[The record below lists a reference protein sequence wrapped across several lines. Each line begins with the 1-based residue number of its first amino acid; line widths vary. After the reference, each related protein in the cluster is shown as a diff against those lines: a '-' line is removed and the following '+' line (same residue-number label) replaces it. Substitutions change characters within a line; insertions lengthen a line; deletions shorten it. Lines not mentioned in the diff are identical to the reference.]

1 MAAPTVQVAPIQ
13 VEVGSEMDKRYST
26 IIFVP
31 HARAK
36 FRKLKVSHK
45 LLFSLLSIVTSS
57 LCLSTFF
64 SVQYFTSL
72 SQTHELSQLRHEN
85 KELQTANEQF
95 SKSVESLRGQL
106 HTVED
111 RTRKLAIYAGISSLD
126 DSAQQGGVGGLRP
139 TELGDNPYRDDVDKM
154 AFRSRR
160 LEGDLSVLEQK
171 LVAQSQLLASTPS
184 IAPVRG
190 ILTDGFG
197 GRSDPFTGESGNH
210 NAIDIS
216 SAVGQPVRAP
226 ADGVVVKAEWANGY
240 GNVIYISH
248 GYGYSTRYGHLS
260 TFAVQPGAHVKR
272 GDIIGYVGSTGRST
286 GPHLHY
292 EVRLNNNPVNPLEY
306 ILNAF

>member
-1 MAAPTVQVAPIQ
+1 
-13 VEVGSEMDKRYST
+13 MDKRYST

-36 FRKLKVSHK
+36 FRKLKVSHRV
-45 LLFSLLSIVTSS
+45 LLTLFSLVTSS

-72 SQTHELSQLRHEN
+72 SQTHELTKLRREN
-85 KELQTANEQF
+85 RELQTANEQF
-95 SKSVESLRGQL
+95 SKSVESLRTQL

-111 RTRKLAIYAGISSLD
+111 RTRKLAIIAGITTLD
-126 DSAQQGGVGGLRP
+126 ETSQGGVGGVRP
-139 TELGDNPYRDDVDKM
+139 SEDAAGAPYRDDLDKM
-154 AFRSRR
+154 SFRSHR
-160 LEGDLSVLEQK
+160 LNSDLSVLEQK
-171 LVAQSQLLASTPS
+171 FVAQAQLLSSTPS

-197 GRSDPFTGESGNH
+197 GRSDPFTGEPGTH
-210 NAIDIS
+210 NAVDIS
-216 SAVGQPVRAP
+216 SAVGQAVRAP
-226 ADGVVVKAEWANGY
+226 ADGIVVKAEWANGY

-260 TFAVQPGAHVKR
+260 AYAIHPGQHVKR
-272 GDIIGYVGSTGRST
+272 GDVIGYVGSTGRST

>member
-1 MAAPTVQVAPIQ
+1 
-13 VEVGSEMDKRYST
+13 MDQRYST

-36 FRKLKVSHK
+36 FRKLKVSHR
-45 LLFSLLSIVTSS
+45 LLFSIVSLVTSS

-64 SVQYFTSL
+64 SIQYFTNL
-72 SQTHELSQLRHEN
+72 SQNHELSKLQREN
-85 KELQTANEQF
+85 RELQTANEQF
-95 SKSVESLRGQL
+95 SKSVESLRTQL

-111 RTRKLAIYAGISSLD
+111 RTRKLAIIAGITTLD
-126 DSAQQGGVGGLRP
+126 ETAQGGVGGLRQN
-139 TELGDNPYRDDVDKM
+139 EDLGGSPYRDDVDKM
-154 AFRSRR
+154 SFRSKR
-160 LEGDLSVLEQK
+160 LQSDLSVLEQK
-171 LVAQSQLLASTPS
+171 FVAQSQLLSCTPS

-197 GRSDPFTGESGNH
+197 GRSDPFTGEPGTH
-210 NAIDIS
+210 TAVDIS
-216 SAVGQPVRAP
+216 SAVGQAVRAP
-226 ADGVVVKAEWANGY
+226 ADGIVVKAEWANGY
-240 GNVIYISH
+240 GNVVYLSH

-260 TFAVQPGAHVKR
+260 GYAVRPGQRVHR

-292 EVRLNNNPVNPLEY
+292 EVRVNNNPVNPLEY

>member
-1 MAAPTVQVAPIQ
+1 MN
-13 VEVGSEMDKRYST
+13 KRYST

-36 FRKLKVSHK
+36 FRKLKVSHR
-45 LLFSLLSIVTSS
+45 LLFSILSLVSTS

-72 SQTHELSQLRHEN
+72 SQTHELSKLRREN
-85 KELQTANEQF
+85 RELQTANEQF
-95 SKSVESLRGQL
+95 GKSVQSLRTQL
-106 HTVED
+106 RTVED
-111 RTRKLAIYAGISSLD
+111 RTRKLAIIAGITTLD
-126 DSAQQGGVGGLRP
+126 EASQGGSGGLRSD
-139 TELGDNPYRDDVDKM
+139 ELQASPYRDDVDKM
-154 AFRSRR
+154 SFRSDR
-160 LEGDLSVLEQK
+160 LSKDLNQLEEK
-171 LVAQSQLLASTPS
+171 FVAQSRMLSSTPS

-197 GRSDPFTGESGNH
+197 GRSDPFTREPGQH

-216 SAVGQPVRAP
+216 SAIGQAIRAP
-226 ADGVVVKAEWANGY
+226 ADGIVVKAEWASGY

-260 TFAVQPGAHVKR
+260 NFAVRPGQRIKR
-272 GDIIGYVGSTGRST
+272 GEIIGHVGSTGRST

-292 EVRLNNNPVNPLEY
+292 EVRVNNNPVNPLEY

>member
-1 MAAPTVQVAPIQ
+1 
-13 VEVGSEMDKRYST
+13 MDQRYST

-36 FRKLKVSHK
+36 FRKLKVSHR
-45 LLFSLLSIVTSS
+45 LLFSLVSIVTSC

-72 SQTHELSQLRHEN
+72 SQTHELSKLRHEN
-85 KELQTANEQF
+85 KDLQTANEQF

-106 HTVED
+106 RTVED

-126 DSAQQGGVGGLRP
+126 DSAQGGVGGLRP
-139 TELGDNPYRDDVDKM
+139 QDLGDNPYRDDVDKM

-160 LEGDLSVLEQK
+160 IESDLSVLEQK
-171 LVAQSQLLASTPS
+171 IVAQSQLLASTPS

-197 GRSDPFTGESGNH
+197 GRSDPFTGEAGTH
-210 NAIDIS
+210 NAVDIS

-226 ADGVVVKAEWANGY
+226 ADGLVVKAEWANGY
-240 GNVIYISH
+240 GNVVYISH

-260 TFAVQPGAHVKR
+260 GYAVKAGDKVKR
-272 GDIIGYVGSTGRST
+272 GDVIGYVGTTGRST

>member
-1 MAAPTVQVAPIQ
+1 
-13 VEVGSEMDKRYST
+13 MDQRYST

-36 FRKLKVSHK
+36 FRKLKVSHR
-45 LLFSLLSIVTSS
+45 LLFSLVSVVTSS

-72 SQTHELSQLRHEN
+72 SQTHELSKLRHEN
-85 KELQTANEQF
+85 KQLQTANEQF

-106 HTVED
+106 RTVED

-126 DSAQQGGVGGLRP
+126 DSAQGGVGGLRP
-139 TELGDNPYRDDVDKM
+139 QDVGNNPYRDDVDKM
-154 AFRSRR
+154 AFRSHRI
-160 LEGDLSVLEQK
+160 ESDLSVLEQK

-184 IAPVRG
+184 IAPVHG

-197 GRSDPFTGESGNH
+197 GRSDPFTGEPGTH
-210 NAIDIS
+210 NAVDIS
-216 SAVGQPVRAP
+216 SAVGQAVRAP
-226 ADGVVVKAEWANGY
+226 ADGIVVKAEWANGY
-240 GNVIYISH
+240 GNVIYLSH
-248 GYGYSTRYGHLS
+248 GYGFSTRYGHLS
-260 TFAVQPGAHVKR
+260 AYAAKRGQHVKR
-272 GDIIGYVGSTGRST
+272 GDVIAYVGSTGRST

-292 EVRLNNNPVNPLEY
+292 EVRLNNVPVNPLEY

>member
-1 MAAPTVQVAPIQ
+1 
-13 VEVGSEMDKRYST
+13 MDQRYST

-36 FRKLKVSHK
+36 FRKLKVSHR
-45 LLFSLLSIVTSS
+45 LLISLVSFVTSS

-72 SQTHELSQLRHEN
+72 SQTHELTKLRSEN
-85 KELQTANEQF
+85 KDLQSANEQF
-95 SKSVESLRGQL
+95 SKSVESLRTQL
-106 HTVED
+106 RTVED
-111 RTRKLAIYAGISSLD
+111 RTRKLAIIAGINTLD
-126 DSAQQGGVGGLRP
+126 ETSQGGVGGARP
-139 TELGDNPYRDDVDKM
+139 TDLGENPYRDDLDKM
-154 AFRSRR
+154 GLRSRR
-160 LEGDLSVLEQK
+160 LNGDLSVLEQK
-171 LVAQSQLLASTPS
+171 FAAQAELLSSTPS

-197 GRSDPFTGESGNH
+197 GRSDPFTGEHGTH
-210 NAIDIS
+210 TAVDIS
-216 SAVGQPVRAP
+216 SAIGQPVRAP
-226 ADGVVVKAEWANGY
+226 ADGIVVKAEWANGY

-260 TFAVQPGAHVKR
+260 SFDAHPGQHVKR
-272 GDIIGYVGSTGRST
+272 GDVIGYVGSTGRST

>member
-1 MAAPTVQVAPIQ
+1 
-13 VEVGSEMDKRYST
+13 MDKRYST

-36 FRKLKVSHK
+36 FRKLKVGHR
-45 LLFSLLSIVTSS
+45 LLFSFVSLITSS

-72 SQTHELSQLRHEN
+72 SQTHELSKLQREN
-85 KELQTANEQF
+85 RDLQTANEQF
-95 SKSVESLRGQL
+95 SKSVESLRTQL
-106 HTVED
+106 RTVED
-111 RTRKLAIYAGISSLD
+111 RTRKLAIIAGISTLD
-126 DSAQQGGVGGLRP
+126 ETSQGGVGGVRQNSDGSSL
-139 TELGDNPYRDDVDKM
+139 NPYRDDVDKM
-154 AFRSRR
+154 SFRSHR
-160 LEGDLSVLEQK
+160 LESDLSVLEQK
-171 LVAQSQLLASTPS
+171 FVAQSQLLSSTPS

-197 GRSDPFTGESGNH
+197 GRSDPFTGEPGTH
-210 NAIDIS
+210 NAVDIS
-216 SAVGQPVRAP
+216 SAIGQAVRAP
-226 ADGVVVKAEWANGY
+226 ADGIVVKSEWANGY

-260 TFAVQPGAHVKR
+260 SFAVRPGGRVKR
-272 GDIIGYVGSTGRST
+272 GDVIGYVGSTGRST

>member
-1 MAAPTVQVAPIQ
+1 
-13 VEVGSEMDKRYST
+13 MDKRYST

-36 FRKLKVSHK
+36 FRKLKVSHR
-45 LLFSLLSIVTSS
+45 LLFSLISLVTSS

-72 SQTHELSQLRHEN
+72 SQTHELSKLRREN

-95 SKSVESLRGQL
+95 GKSVESLRNQL
-106 HTVED
+106 TTVED
-111 RTRKLAIYAGISSLD
+111 RTRKLAIIAGITTLD
-126 DSAQQGGVGGLRP
+126 ESAQGGSGGVRND
-139 TELGDNPYRDDVDKM
+139 ELTANPYRDDVDKM
-154 AFRSRR
+154 SFLSHS
-160 LEGDLSVLEQK
+160 LNKYLSVLEQK
-171 LVAQSQLLASTPS
+171 FTAQSRLLSSTPS

-197 GRSDPFTGESGNH
+197 GRSDPFTGEAGQH

-216 SAVGQPVRAP
+216 SAVGAPIRSP
-226 ADGVVVKAEWANGY
+226 ADGIVVKAEWANGY
-240 GNVIYISH
+240 GNVIYVSH

-260 TFAVQPGAHVKR
+260 AFAVRPGQRVKR
-272 GDIIGYVGSTGRST
+272 GDVIGHVGSTGRST

-292 EVRLNNNPVNPLEY
+292 EVRVNNNPVNPLEY

>member
-1 MAAPTVQVAPIQ
+1 
-13 VEVGSEMDKRYST
+13 MDKRYST

-36 FRKLKVSHK
+36 FRKLKVSHR
-45 LLFSLLSIVTSS
+45 LLFSIISLVTSS

-72 SQTHELSQLRHEN
+72 SQTHELSKLRREN

-95 SKSVESLRGQL
+95 GKSVESLRSQL
-106 HTVED
+106 RTVED
-111 RTRKLAIYAGISSLD
+111 RTRKLAIIAGITTLDESS
-126 DSAQQGGVGGLRP
+126 QGGTGGVRNED
-139 TELGDNPYRDDVDKM
+139 TANPYRDDVDKM
-154 AFRSRR
+154 SFRSHS
-160 LEGDLSVLEQK
+160 LNKDLALLEQK
-171 LVAQSQLLASTPS
+171 FMAQSRLLSSTPS

-197 GRSDPFTGESGNH
+197 GRSDPFTGEPGQH

-216 SAVGQPVRAP
+216 SAIGQPVRSP
-226 ADGVVVKAEWANGY
+226 ADGIVVKAEWANGY
-240 GNVIYISH
+240 GNVVYISH

-260 TFAVQPGAHVKR
+260 SFNTRPGSRVKR

-292 EVRLNNNPVNPLEY
+292 EVRVNNNPVNPLEY

>member
-1 MAAPTVQVAPIQ
+1 
-13 VEVGSEMDKRYST
+13 MDKRYST

-36 FRKLKVSHK
+36 FRKLKVSHR
-45 LLFSLLSIVTSS
+45 LLFSIVSLVSSS

-72 SQTHELSQLRHEN
+72 SQTHELSKLRREN
-85 KELQTANEQF
+85 RELETANEQF
-95 SKSVESLRGQL
+95 SKSVESLRTQL
-106 HTVED
+106 HTVEE
-111 RTRKLAIYAGISSLD
+111 RTRKLAIIAGISTLD
-126 DSAQQGGVGGLRP
+126 ETSQGGGVGGLRP
-139 TELGDNPYRDDVDKM
+139 ADLGENPYRDDLDKM

-160 LEGDLSVLEQK
+160 LEKDLSVLEQK
-171 LVAQSQLLASTPS
+171 FVAQSLLLSSTPS

-197 GRSDPFTGESGNH
+197 GRSDPFTGEQGTH

-216 SAVGQPVRAP
+216 SASGQPVRAP
-226 ADGVVVKAEWANGY
+226 ADGIVVKSEWANGY
-240 GNVIYISH
+240 GNVVYIAH

-260 TFAVQPGAHVKR
+260 SFAVQPGDHIKR
-272 GDIIGYVGSTGRST
+272 GDVIGYVGSTGRST

-292 EVRLNNNPVNPLEY
+292 EVRLNNTPVNPLEY

>member
-1 MAAPTVQVAPIQ
+1 
-13 VEVGSEMDKRYST
+13 MDKRYST

-36 FRKLKVSHK
+36 FRKLKVSHR
-45 LLFSLLSIVTSS
+45 LLFSLISLVTSS

-72 SQTHELSQLRHEN
+72 SQTHELSKLRREN

-95 SKSVESLRGQL
+95 GKSVESLRNQL
-106 HTVED
+106 TTVED
-111 RTRKLAIYAGISSLD
+111 RTRKLAIIAGITTLD
-126 DSAQQGGVGGLRP
+126 ESAQGGSGGLRND
-139 TELGDNPYRDDVDKM
+139 ELQSNPYRDDVDKM
-154 AFRSRR
+154 SFRSHS
-160 LEGDLSVLEQK
+160 LNKDLSVLEQK
-171 LVAQSQLLASTPS
+171 FTAQSRLLSSTPS

-197 GRSDPFTGESGNH
+197 GRSDPFTGEAGQH
-210 NAIDIS
+210 NAVDIS
-216 SAVGQPVRAP
+216 SAVGAPIRSP
-226 ADGVVVKAEWANGY
+226 ADGIVVKAEWANGY
-240 GNVIYISH
+240 GNVVYISH

-260 TFAVQPGAHVKR
+260 AFAVRPGQRVKR
-272 GDIIGYVGSTGRST
+272 GDVIGHVGSTGRST

-292 EVRLNNNPVNPLEY
+292 EVRVNNNPVNPLEY

>member
-1 MAAPTVQVAPIQ
+1 
-13 VEVGSEMDKRYST
+13 MDKRYST

-36 FRKLKVSHK
+36 FRKLKVSHR
-45 LLFSLLSIVTSS
+45 LLFSLVSVLTSS

-72 SQTHELSQLRHEN
+72 SQTHELSKLRREN
-85 KELQTANEQF
+85 KDLQVANEQF
-95 SKSVESLRGQL
+95 SKSVNSLRNQL

-111 RTRKLAIYAGISSLD
+111 RTRKLAIIAGITTLD
-126 DSAQQGGVGGLRP
+126 ETSQGGSGGLRNEQP
-139 TELGDNPYRDDVDKM
+139 TASPYRDDIDKM
-154 AFRSRR
+154 SFRSHR
-160 LEGDLSVLEQK
+160 LDKDLSILEQK
-171 LVAQSQLLASTPS
+171 FVAQSHLLSSTPS

-197 GRSDPFTGESGNH
+197 GRSDPFTGEAGTH
-210 NAIDIS
+210 NAIDVS
-216 SAVGQPVRAP
+216 SAVGQPIRSP
-226 ADGVVVKAEWANGY
+226 ADGIVVKAEWANGY

-260 TFAVQPGAHVKR
+260 GFNVKPGARVKR
-272 GDIIGYVGSTGRST
+272 GDVIGYVGSTGRST

-292 EVRLNNNPVNPLEY
+292 EVRVNNNPVNPLEY

>member
-1 MAAPTVQVAPIQ
+1 MN
-13 VEVGSEMDKRYST
+13 KRYST

-36 FRKLKVSHK
+36 FRKLKVSHR
-45 LLFSLLSIVTSS
+45 LLFSLISLVSTS

-72 SQTHELSQLRHEN
+72 SQTHELSKLRREN
-85 KELQTANEQF
+85 RELQTANEQF
-95 SKSVESLRGQL
+95 GKSVESLRTQL
-106 HTVED
+106 RTVED
-111 RTRKLAIYAGISSLD
+111 RTRKLAIIAGITTLD
-126 DSAQQGGVGGLRP
+126 EASQGGSGGLRND
-139 TELGDNPYRDDVDKM
+139 ELAGNPYRDDVDKM
-154 AFRSRR
+154 SFRSSN
-160 LEGDLSVLEQK
+160 LAKDLSALEEK
-171 LVAQSQLLASTPS
+171 FVAQSRMLSSTPS

-197 GRSDPFTGESGNH
+197 GRSDPFTREPGQH

-216 SAVGQPVRAP
+216 SAIGQPIRTP
-226 ADGVVVKAEWANGY
+226 ADGIVVKAEWASGY

-260 TFAVQPGAHVKR
+260 NFAVRPGQRIKR
-272 GDIIGYVGSTGRST
+272 GEIIGHVGSTGRST

-292 EVRLNNNPVNPLEY
+292 EVRVNNNPVNPLEY

>member
-1 MAAPTVQVAPIQ
+1 
-13 VEVGSEMDKRYST
+13 MDKRYST

-36 FRKLKVSHK
+36 FRKLKVSHR
-45 LLFSLLSIVTSS
+45 LLFTIISLVTSS

-72 SQTHELSQLRHEN
+72 SQTHELSKLRREN

-95 SKSVESLRGQL
+95 GKSVESLRNQL
-106 HTVED
+106 TTVED
-111 RTRKLAIYAGISSLD
+111 RTRKLAIIAGITTLDESSQGGSGGVRNE
-126 DSAQQGGVGGLRP
+126 DSAA
-139 TELGDNPYRDDVDKM
+139 NPYRDDVDKM
-154 AFRSRR
+154 AFRSHS
-160 LEGDLSVLEQK
+160 LNSDLSILEQK
-171 LVAQSQLLASTPS
+171 FTAQSRLLSSTPS

-197 GRSDPFTGESGNH
+197 GRSDPFTGEPGQH

-216 SAVGQPVRAP
+216 SAIGQAIRSP
-226 ADGVVVKAEWANGY
+226 ADGIVVKAEWANGY
-240 GNVIYISH
+240 GNVIFISH
-248 GYGYSTRYGHLS
+248 GYGYSTRYGHLKG
-260 TFAVQPGAHVKR
+260 FVARPGQRIKR
-272 GDIIGYVGSTGRST
+272 GDVIGYVGSTGRST

-292 EVRLNNNPVNPLEY
+292 EVRINNNPVNPLEY

>member
-1 MAAPTVQVAPIQ
+1 
-13 VEVGSEMDKRYST
+13 MDQRYST

-36 FRKLKVSHK
+36 FRKLKVSHR
-45 LLFSLLSIVTSS
+45 LLFSLLSVVTSS

-106 HTVED
+106 RTVED

-126 DSAQQGGVGGLRP
+126 DSAQGGVGGLRP
-139 TELGDNPYRDDVDKM
+139 TDLGDNPYRDDVDKM

-160 LEGDLSVLEQK
+160 IESDLSVLEQK

-197 GRSDPFTGESGNH
+197 GRSDPFTGEQGTH

-226 ADGVVVKAEWANGY
+226 ADGIVVKAEWANGY
-240 GNVIYISH
+240 GNVIYLSH

-260 TFAVQPGAHVKR
+260 AYAVKPGAHVKR
-272 GDIIGYVGSTGRST
+272 GDIIAYVGSTGRST

-292 EVRLNNNPVNPLEY
+292 EVRLNNNPVNPLEF

>member
-1 MAAPTVQVAPIQ
+1 
-13 VEVGSEMDKRYST
+13 MDKRYST

-36 FRKLKVSHK
+36 FRKMKLSHR
-45 LLFSLLSIVTSS
+45 LLFSIVSLVTSS

-72 SQTHELSQLRHEN
+72 SQTHELSKLRHEN
-85 KELQTANEQF
+85 KELQVANEQF
-95 SKSVESLRGQL
+95 SKSVESLRNQL

-111 RTRKLAIYAGISSLD
+111 RTRKLAIIAGINSLD
-126 DSAQQGGVGGLRP
+126 EGSQGGGVGGIRP
-139 TELGDNPYRDDVDKM
+139 ADLGENPYRDDLDKM
-154 AFRSRR
+154 SLRSRQINS
-160 LEGDLSVLEQK
+160 DLSVLEQK
-171 LVAQSQLLASTPS
+171 FTAQSRELSSTPS
-184 IAPVRG
+184 IAPVHG

-197 GRSDPFTGESGNH
+197 GRSDPFTGEPGTH

-216 SAVGQPVRAP
+216 SAIGQAVRAP
-226 ADGVVVKAEWANGY
+226 ADGIVVKSEWANGY

-260 TFAVQPGAHVKR
+260 SFAVRPGGRVKR
-272 GDIIGYVGSTGRST
+272 GDVIGYVGSTGRST

-292 EVRLNNNPVNPLEY
+292 EVRLNNNQVNPLEY

>member
-1 MAAPTVQVAPIQ
+1 MH
-13 VEVGSEMDKRYST
+13 KRYST

-36 FRKLKVSHK
+36 FRKLKVSHR
-45 LLFSLLSIVTSS
+45 LLFSIVSLVTSS

-72 SQTHELSQLRHEN
+72 SQTHELSQLRSEN
-85 KELQTANEQF
+85 KELQNANEQF
-95 SKSVESLRGQL
+95 GRSVESLRNQL

-111 RTRKLAIYAGISSLD
+111 RTRKLAIIAGITTLD
-126 DSAQQGGVGGLRP
+126 EASKGGSGGARAEDLNASP
-139 TELGDNPYRDDVDKM
+139 FRDDIDKM
-154 AFRSRR
+154 SFRSHS
-160 LEGDLSVLEQK
+160 LNKDLNVLEQK
-171 LVAQSQLLASTPS
+171 FVAQSRLLSSTPS
-184 IAPVRG
+184 IAPARG

-197 GRSDPFTGESGNH
+197 GRSDPFTRQPGQH

-226 ADGVVVKAEWANGY
+226 ADGIVVKAEWANGY

-248 GYGYSTRYGHLS
+248 GYGYSTRYGHLHG
-260 TFAVQPGAHVKR
+260 FAVKPGAKVKR
-272 GDIIGYVGSTGRST
+272 GDVIGYVGSTGRST

-292 EVRLNNNPVNPLEY
+292 EVRVNNTPVNPLEY

>member
-1 MAAPTVQVAPIQ
+1 
-13 VEVGSEMDKRYST
+13 MDQRYST

-36 FRKLKVSHK
+36 FRKLKVSHR
-45 LLFSLLSIVTSS
+45 LLFSLISVVTSS

-72 SQTHELSQLRHEN
+72 SQTHELSKLRHEN

-106 HTVED
+106 RTVED

-126 DSAQQGGVGGLRP
+126 DSAQGGVGGLRP
-139 TELGDNPYRDDVDKM
+139 QDLGDNPYRDDVDKM
-154 AFRSRR
+154 AFRSHRI
-160 LEGDLSVLEQK
+160 ESDLSVLEQK

-197 GRSDPFTGESGNH
+197 GRSDPFTGEQGTH
-210 NAIDIS
+210 NAVDIS

-226 ADGVVVKAEWANGY
+226 ADGIVVKAEWANGY
-240 GNVIYISH
+240 GNVIYLSH

-260 TFAVQPGAHVKR
+260 AYAAKPGQHVKR
-272 GDIIGYVGSTGRST
+272 GDIIAYVGSTGRST

>member
-1 MAAPTVQVAPIQ
+1 
-13 VEVGSEMDKRYST
+13 MDQRYST

-36 FRKLKVSHK
+36 FRKLKVSHR
-45 LLFSLLSIVTSS
+45 LLFSLVSVVTSS

-72 SQTHELSQLRHEN
+72 SQTHELTKLQREN

-95 SKSVESLRGQL
+95 SKSVESLRTQL
-106 HTVED
+106 RTVED

-126 DSAQQGGVGGLRP
+126 EGSQGGVGGLRP
-139 TELGDNPYRDDVDKM
+139 ADLGQNPYRDDVDKM
-154 AFRSRR
+154 AFRSSRIAT
-160 LEGDLSVLEQK
+160 DLSVLEQK

-197 GRSDPFTGESGNH
+197 GRSDPFTGEPGNH

-216 SAVGQPVRAP
+216 SAVGQAVRAP
-226 ADGVVVKAEWANGY
+226 ADGIVVKAEWANGY

-260 TFAVQPGAHVKR
+260 AYAAKPGQHVKR
-272 GDIIGYVGSTGRST
+272 GDVIAYVGSTGRST

>member
-1 MAAPTVQVAPIQ
+1 MN
-13 VEVGSEMDKRYST
+13 KRYST

-36 FRKLKVSHK
+36 FRKLKVSHR
-45 LLFSLLSIVTSS
+45 LLFSIISLVSTS

-72 SQTHELSQLRHEN
+72 SQTHELSKLRREN
-85 KELQTANEQF
+85 RELQSANEQF
-95 SKSVESLRGQL
+95 GKSVENLRTQL
-106 HTVED
+106 RTVED
-111 RTRKLAIYAGISSLD
+111 RTRKLAIIAGITTLD
-126 DSAQQGGVGGLRP
+126 EASQGGSGGLRND
-139 TELGDNPYRDDVDKM
+139 ELVSNPYRDDVDKM
-154 AFRSRR
+154 SFRSHN
-160 LEGDLSVLEQK
+160 LDKDLNVLEQK
-171 LVAQSQLLASTPS
+171 FTAQSHLLSSTPS

-197 GRSDPFTGESGNH
+197 GRSDPFTGERGQH
-210 NAIDIS
+210 GAIDIS
-216 SAVGQPVRAP
+216 SAVGQPIRSP
-226 ADGVVVKAEWANGY
+226 ADGIVVKAEWANGY
-240 GNVIYISH
+240 GNVIFISH

-260 TFAVQPGAHVKR
+260 SFATKPGQRVKR

-292 EVRLNNNPVNPLEY
+292 EVRVNNNPVNPLEY